1 MSLKNVDPP
10 QARELLEGDEGYT
23 YLDVRSIPE
32 FENGHP
38 AGAVNVPILHQD
50 RGAMVPNPDF
60 LRVVESHFD
69 RSAKLIVGCQSGGRS
84 TRAAEALTACGFT
97 AIVHMDGGFGGA
109 RDPLGRVVTPGWAES
124 GFPIEFGAAEGRS
137 YQSLASQG
145 GG

>member
-1 MSLKNVDPP
+1 MSLKNIDPA
-10 QARELLEGDEGYT
+10 QARELLESDEGYT

-38 AGAVNVPILHQD
+38 AGAVNVPLLHHH

-60 LRVVESHFD
+60 LRVVENHFD
-69 RSAKLIVGCQSGGRS
+69 RGARLIVGCQSGGRS

-97 AIVHMDGGFGGA
+97 AIVHMDGGFGGD
-109 RDPLGRVVTPGWAES
+109 RDQLGRVVTRGWAES
-124 GFPIEFGAAEGRS
+124 GLPVEYGSAEGRS
-137 YQSLASQG
+137 YQSLAGQG